1 MPQTITLAY
10 NGAANGHYRVLA
22 SFPTRFSERCHL
34 VINPSGYLGAIID
47 STMAPDSFLSTGF
60 VVVDNTWLAMAAT
73 LSGTT
78 LGIFAGGT
86 RRGTFAVA
94 SNLEAYPVTR
104 IGNLVANR
112 LILALTGLAPSATLA
127 PSTGL
132 APSDNVWETN
142 AAANGTIDEVQRY
155 NVVLSDSEIA
165 RIAQTSTLYSPLPE
179 FPLSDG
185 YSDLPSD
192 NVLATAMATGP
203 IKIRLR
209 STAAPRI
216 INVQYIL
223 SVFQKQI
230 LEQFYLLLGG
240 VNPFYWTT
248 PDSGEV
254 LTVRFK
260 AGSRPQYQIDGIN
273 FRASFTLEVV
283 P

>member
-22 SFPTRFSERCHL
+22 SFPTLFSERCHL

-47 STMAPDSFLSTGF
+47 STMAPASFLSTGF
-60 VVVDNTWLAMAAT
+60 FVVDNTWLAVAAT

-132 APSDNVWETN
+132 APADNAWETN

-155 NVVLSDSEIA
+155 NVVLGDSEIA
-165 RIAQTSTLYSPLPE
+165 RIAQTSTLYKALPE

-185 YSDLPSD
+185 YDDSLRDNIIRSD
-192 NVLATAMATGP
+192 MATGP
-203 IKIRLR
+203 AKIRLR
-209 STAAPRI
+209 STSAPRL
-216 INVQYIL
+216 INVQYHL
-223 SVFQKQI
+223 DTAQKQI
-230 LEQFYLLLGG
+230 LEQFYLSLGG

-248 PDSGEV
+248 PDTGET

-260 AGSRPQYQIDGIN
+260 QGQRPQYPIEGLGS
-273 FRASFTLEVV
+273 RAMFSLEVV